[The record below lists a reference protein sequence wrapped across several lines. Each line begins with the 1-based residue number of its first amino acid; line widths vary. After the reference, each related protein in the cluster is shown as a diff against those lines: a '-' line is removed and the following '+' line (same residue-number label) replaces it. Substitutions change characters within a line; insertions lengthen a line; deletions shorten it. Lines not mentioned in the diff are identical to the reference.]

1 VEKREELKVKIRHT
15 LGKKVRFLRRQ
26 GLTPAN
32 LYGPKID
39 STALEVESPVLERLI
54 ARVGRNALINLT
66 VDGDKKPRLV
76 MIRDIQRHPLNGAL
90 LHVDFFQVEVT
101 HKVRTEIPLI
111 FLGEAP
117 AAKRARVMLIQ
128 NLTTLHVEGLP
139 TDLPRSIEVDL
150 SVLEEVGQA
159 IHVRDIAISDKLEVL
174 TDPDA
179 VVVRLEEP
187 RVPVEEEEVK
197 EEVAEE
203 APAEVEEEAG
213 EGAEAE
219 TE

>member
-1 VEKREELKVKIRHT
+1 MEKREELKVKIRNT

-32 LYGPKID
+32 LYGPKIE
-39 STALEVESPVLERLI
+39 STAIEVESPVLKRLI
-54 ARVGRNALINLT
+54 ASVGRNALINLT

-76 MIRDIQRHPLNGAL
+76 MIRDIQRNPLDGAL

-101 HKVRTEIPLI
+101 HKVRTEISLML
-111 FLGEAP
+111 LGEAP
-117 AAKRARVMLIQ
+117 ATKRARVMLIQ
-128 NLTTLHVEGLP
+128 NLTSLHVEGLP

-150 SVLEEVGQA
+150 SVLEEVDQA
-159 IHVRDIAISDKLEVL
+159 IHVRDIAISDKLEIL

-179 VVVRLEEP
+179 IVVHIEES
-187 RVPVEEEEVK
+187 RVPVEEVEVK
-197 EEVAEE
+197 EVV
-203 APAEVEEEAG
+203 AEVEEEAEEG
-213 EGAEAE
+213 EEAEAE

>member
-1 VEKREELKVKIRHT
+1 MEKREELKVKIRNT

-32 LYGPKID
+32 LYGPKIE

-76 MIRDIQRHPLNGAL
+76 MIRDIQRNPLDGAL

-101 HKVRTEIPLI
+101 QKVRTEIPLM

-128 NLTTLHVEGLP
+128 DLTSLHVEGLP
-139 TDLPRSIEVDL
+139 TDLPRNIEVDL
-150 SVLEEVGQA
+150 SVLEEVDQA
-159 IHVRDIAISDKLEVL
+159 IHVRDIAISDKLEIL

-179 VVVRLEEP
+179 IVVHIEES
-187 RVPVEEEEVK
+187 RVPVEEVEVK

-203 APAEVEEEAG
+203 APAEVEEEAE
-213 EGAEAE
+213 EGAEPE
-219 TE
+219 SE

>member
-1 VEKREELKVKIRHT
+1 VEKREQFEAKIRHT

-32 LYGPKID
+32 LYGPKTESI
-39 STALEVESPVLERLI
+39 ALEAESPVLERLI

-66 VDGDKKPRLV
+66 VDGGKKPRLV
-76 MIRDIQRHPLNGAL
+76 MIRDIQRDPLTDTV

-101 HKVRTEIPLI
+101 HKVRTEIRLI

-117 AAKRARVMLIQ
+117 AAKSARVMLIQ
-128 NLTTLHVEGLP
+128 NLTSLHVEGLP

-150 SVLEEVGQA
+150 SVLEDLAQV
-159 IHVRDIAISDKLEVL
+159 IHVRDIAISDKLELL

-179 VVVRLEEP
+179 VAVYLEESH
-187 RVPVEEEEVK
+187 VPVEEMEVK
-197 EEVAEE
+197 EEV
-203 APAEVEEEAG
+203 PAEAEEEA
-213 EGAEAE
+213 